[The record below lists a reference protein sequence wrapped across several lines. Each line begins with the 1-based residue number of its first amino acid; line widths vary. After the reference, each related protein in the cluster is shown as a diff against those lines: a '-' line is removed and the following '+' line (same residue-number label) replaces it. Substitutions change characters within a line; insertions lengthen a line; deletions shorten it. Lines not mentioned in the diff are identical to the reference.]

1 MRLLPPPVAQ
11 RGVSTELDVDH
22 ALASLE
28 RLNEIAESMMRRLD
42 ELLMPA
48 PLGHCASVRPTAQ
61 SAQSS
66 VSVITHAQS
75 ERGEVAPGGVTGSTG
90 LQGSGEASFRR
101 AGLVSAGCDARAD
114 GVAPAACTKLW
125 PRSAE
130 DLGGARLAA
139 SRCST
144 KRPRTWN
151 GAVGSASDLL
161 PILFVTG

>member
-1 MRLLPPPVAQ
+1 VIQLRREARAAIAWRRGCSVA
-11 RGVSTELDVDH
+11 RWT
-22 ALASLE
+22 
-28 RLNEIAESMMRRLD
+28 RN
-42 ELLMPA
+42 
-48 PLGHCASVRPTAQ
+48 
-61 SAQSS
+61 
-66 VSVITHAQS
+66 
-75 ERGEVAPGGVTGSTG
+75 
-90 LQGSGEASFRR
+90 GEASFRR

-139 SRCST
+139 SKCST

>member
-90 LQGSGEASFRR
+90 LRGSGEASFRR

-114 GVAPAACTKLW
+114 GVTPGGVYKTMAALSGGLREPLHRLIDSGTKESVEL
-125 PRSAE
+125 RM
-130 DLGGARLAA
+130 R
-139 SRCST
+139 R
-144 KRPRTWN
+144 
-151 GAVGSASDLL
+151 
-161 PILFVTG
+161 